1 MESLEPLIN
10 LIVLLTVMSVA
21 AERATNLLKLRHNDL
36 RMRKSSKEEERARE
50 YRISV
55 RSFLVGLIL
64 AVLVKA
70 DFFEIMLH
78 LDSPWR
84 TLGWVQVHGYTWF
97 RSAATSELGTIIYAL
112 AGCVITGAM
121 LGFGSKF
128 WHDILGSVYELR
140 GMARNRRERGENRR
154 ERGEGRQR

>member
-10 LIVLLTVMSVA
+10 LIVLLTVMSIA
-21 AERATNLLKLRHNDL
+21 AERATNLLKLRHSDL

-78 LDSPWR
+78 LDSPWK
-84 TLGWVQVHGYTWF
+84 TLGWVQVHGYTWL
-97 RSAATSELGTIIYAL
+97 RSPATSQLGTIIYAL

-128 WHDILGSVYELR
+128 WHDVLDAVYDMRGVVRKYRHPLGIR
-140 GMARNRRERGENRR
+140 GR
-154 ERGEGRQR
+154 